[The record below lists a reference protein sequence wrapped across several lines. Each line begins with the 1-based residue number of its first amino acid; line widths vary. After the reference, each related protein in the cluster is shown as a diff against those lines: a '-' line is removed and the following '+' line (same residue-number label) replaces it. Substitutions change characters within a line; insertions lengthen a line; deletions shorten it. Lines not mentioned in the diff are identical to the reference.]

1 MLVFGLTACAGD
13 QAAEAASLYLCD
25 VSPRGVCVVT
35 FGSASP
41 DRMLIHLRRPDPLS
55 GLFAVRGI
63 HRGVTFEYA
72 CAARD
77 ERSLD
82 VYCEG
87 PRTPLGEYLD
97 LEVYSPV
104 DDTLLA
110 QGRLLV
116 SAVMVWTPA
125 PLPTT
130 AASRDDR
137 PVLPTSSFYET
148 PTPLDTG
155 LELPT
160 PSLFETPTPLTGYP
174 NP

>member
-1 MLVFGLTACAGD
+1 MALVLVSGCASQPAND
-13 QAAEAASLYLCD
+13 AAALYLCD
-25 VSPRGVCVVT
+25 ISPRGVCVVN
-35 FGSASP
+35 FGSAAP
-41 DRMLIHLRRPDPLS
+41 DRMLIHLRRPDPMS
-55 GLFAVRGI
+55 GLFAVRGV

-72 CAARD
+72 CAVPD
-77 ERSLD
+77 KKSFE

-97 LEVYSPV
+97 LEVYSPADGAV
-104 DDTLLA
+104 LA

-137 PVLPTSSFYET
+137 PVLPTSAFYET
-148 PTPLDTG
+148 PTPAI
-155 LELPT
+155 
-160 PSLFETPTPLTGYP
+160 GYP